1 VTSQRVKCS
10 IALMP
15 ELRSTTTFTH
25 YWESEQR
32 FEYFIIGISTAL
44 CAYVGQ
50 TLQPQRFG
58 YNAYTLEVFSL
69 VLVVTSVIF
78 GFKRIE
84 FGIWL
89 TFLNHHWLHLGEIR
103 GELASR
109 PQGLFNKE
117 TGDMWTPADIDKKIK
132 QINEELPETIK
143 TIETAQAKIR
153 YYKCRNVFLLLGFV
167 GLFVSKI
174 LVPYAH

>member
-1 VTSQRVKCS
+1 
-10 IALMP
+10 MP
-15 ELRSTTTFTH
+15 EQRSVIAFTR
-25 YWESEQR
+25 YWEDEQR
-32 FEYFIIGISTAL
+32 FEYFITGISTAL

-69 VLVVTSVIF
+69 VLVVTSIIF

-89 TFLNHHWLHLGEIR
+89 KFLNHHWLHLGELR
-103 GELASR
+103 GKLVSAR
-109 PQGLFNKE
+109 PGSVNEQ
-117 TGDMWTPADIDKKIK
+117 TGEVLTPAAIQK
-132 QINEELPETIK
+132 QIEQINKDLPATRK
-143 TIETAQAKIR
+143 NIETAQAKIKR
-153 YYKCRNVFLLLGFV
+153 CYNYRNVFLLLGFV